1 MKPPGILTKLDDA
14 LNPIV
19 VKELRQAVQSR
30 FVVAVLL
37 LFLALQLLVMGI
49 FLIVNSIDG
58 RLERSDFQAGRD
70 VFALLQG
77 VLLTTCMLF
86 VPAYTGFRLAAEHSD
101 TNTDLLFITTLPGRA
116 IISGKFAA
124 AVVLAVMIFSAC
136 TPFMAFTYFLRG
148 IDLPSIFFVIT
159 LDFVVVLGSVMLT
172 IFLAVI
178 PGNRVLKALL
188 GLVGLI
194 VLLVV
199 LFMTLSSTLMLL
211 EFGVVGMF
219 ETREFWIVIAC
230 MSLGFAGLIALLYT
244 WSVALVNP
252 PSANRALPSRLM
264 LTALWAV
271 SGGLVWYFSRQL
283 GHEGPLGSWVVCT
296 VPLLALYVVIAINE
310 RERWTPRV
318 ARTIPRRWWL
328 RVPAFLFYSGAAGG
342 ILHALLL
349 FALTGVIVLLW
360 FDGTW
365 VSHGYGPMGPA
376 GRGAPPYLRNYLLL
390 SFEVVAMLFL
400 YIYCYGLT
408 AVALRRL
415 LLPKEQAIFTW
426 VVAAFLMAVGSA
438 VPLLLA
444 FLVHGSRWNFYSD
457 YGWMLFNPIAGMIAA
472 GEGATR
478 PHVRDFFF
486 LTVLVWAA
494 VATLLNLPWFF
505 RQMARF
511 RPYVAGR
518 TPAPVPA
525 PVAVNAAPGD
535 VTRSAT

>member
-1 MKPPGILTKLDDA
+1 MKSPGILARLDDA

-30 FVVAVLL
+30 FVVTVLL
-37 LFLALQLLVMGI
+37 LFLLLQLVVMGI
-49 FLIVNSIDG
+49 FLIANSIDG
-58 RLERSDFQAGRD
+58 RLEQSDFQAGRD
-70 VFALLQG
+70 VFFWLQI
-77 VLLTTCMLF
+77 VLLTTCMIFL
-86 VPAYTGFRLAAEHSD
+86 PAYTGFRLAAEHSD
-101 TNTDLLFITTLPGRA
+101 TNVDLLFISTLPSRA

-136 TPFMAFTYFLRG
+136 MPFMAFTYFLRG

-178 PGNRVLKALL
+178 PANRVLKVLI
-188 GLVGLI
+188 GLVGLVTLLI
-194 VLLVV
+194 VLWV
-199 LFMTLSSTLMLL
+199 TLAFAFFLL

-230 MSLGFAGLIALLYT
+230 ASLGVVSLIALLYT

-264 LTALWAV
+264 LTGLWAV
-271 SGGLVWYFSRQL
+271 GAVMVWPFSREL
-283 GHEGPLGSWVVCT
+283 GHDHPLISWVVFT

-310 RERWTPRV
+310 REHWTPRV

-349 FALTGVIVLLW
+349 IGLTGAAVWLW
-360 FDGTW
+360 QEST
-365 VSHGYGPMGPA
+365 PAA
-376 GRGAPPYLRNYLLL
+376 GRVPLYRGYAAHTDLLTVN
-390 SFEVVAMLFL
+390 FQVVAMLFL
-400 YIYCYGLT
+400 YVYCYCLT

-415 LLPKEQAIFTW
+415 LLARELAVFTW
-426 VVAAFLMAVGSA
+426 VLAVFLMALGSA

-444 FLVHGSRWNFYSD
+444 FLVHGGRWTFYTD
-457 YGWMLFNPIAGMIAA
+457 YGWTLFNPIAGMIAA
-472 GEGATR
+472 GDGMSR
-478 PHVRDFFF
+478 PQMRDAFF
-486 LTVLVWAA
+486 LTVLIWAA
-494 VATLLNLPWFF
+494 LATVLNLPWFL

-511 RPYVAGR
+511 RPYVPGSAPA
-518 TPAPVPA
+518 PAPVPVTVHA
-525 PVAVNAAPGD
+525 GPD
-535 VTRSAT
+535 EVTRSAT

>member
-1 MKPPGILTKLDDA
+1 MKSPGIFAKLDDA

-77 VLLTTCMLF
+77 VLLATCMLF
-86 VPAYTGFRLAAEHSD
+86 LPAYTGFRLAAEHSD

-116 IISGKFAA
+116 IISGKFIA
-124 AVVLAVMIFSAC
+124 AVVLALMIFSAC
-136 TPFMAFTYFLRG
+136 MPFMAFTYFLRG

-159 LDFVVVLGSVMLT
+159 FDFVVVLGSVMLT
-172 IFLAVI
+172 IFLAVV
-178 PGNRVLKALL
+178 PGNRVLKSLL
-188 GLVGLI
+188 GLIGLI
-194 VLLVV
+194 ALLIV
-199 LFMTLSSTLMLL
+199 FGMTLSTTLMFLD
-211 EFGVVGMF
+211 FGVVGMF
-219 ETREFWIVIAC
+219 ETREFWIAIAC
-230 MSLGFAGLIALLYT
+230 MGLGVIGFNALLYT

-252 PSANRALPSRLM
+252 PSSNRALPSRLM

-271 SGGLVWYFSRQL
+271 SGGLVWSFSRQL
-283 GHEGPLGSWVVCT
+283 GHEGPLWSWVLFT

-310 RERWTPRV
+310 REHWTPRV

-342 ILHALLL
+342 VLHALLL
-349 FALTGVIVLLW
+349 FALTGLTVLLW
-360 FDGTW
+360 CDGAW
-365 VSHGYGPMGPA
+365 VVHGYGPMGPI
-376 GRGAPPYLRNYLLL
+376 GRGTPYMRSFLLV

-400 YIYCYGLT
+400 YVYCYGLT

-415 LLPKEQAIFTW
+415 LLPREQAIFTW
-426 VVAAFLMAVGSA
+426 VVGAMLMALGSA
-438 VPLLLA
+438 VPLVLA
-444 FLVHGSRWNFYSD
+444 FLVHGGRWSFFSD

-472 GEGATR
+472 GEGYSR
-478 PHVRDFFF
+478 PHVRDAFFV
-486 LTVLVWAA
+486 TVLSWAA

-525 PVAVNAAPGD
+525 PVTVNAAPAD

>member
-1 MKPPGILTKLDDA
+1 MKSPGILAKLDDA

-70 VFALLQG
+70 VFRLLQV
-77 VLLTTCMLF
+77 VLLATCMLF
-86 VPAYTGFRLAAEHSD
+86 LPAYTGFRLAAEHSD

-116 IISGKFAA
+116 IISGKFIA
-124 AVVLAVMIFSAC
+124 AVILAVMIFSAC

-148 IDLPSIFFVIT
+148 IDLPTIFFIVT

-172 IFLAVI
+172 IFLAVV
-178 PGNRVLKALL
+178 PGNRVLKSLL

-194 VLLVV
+194 ALLIV
-199 LFMTLSSTLMLL
+199 FGTTLSTTLMFLD
-211 EFGVVGMF
+211 FGVVGMF
-219 ETREFWIVIAC
+219 ETRDFWIGIAC
-230 MSLGFAGLIALLYT
+230 LALGAVGFIFLLYT

-252 PSANRALPSRLM
+252 PSSNRALPSRLT
-264 LTALWAV
+264 LTVLWAV
-271 SGGLVWYFSRQL
+271 SGGLVWSFSREL
-283 GHEGPLGSWVVCT
+283 GHEGPLWSWVLFT

-310 RERWTPRV
+310 REHWTPRV

-349 FALTGVIVLLW
+349 FVLTGLTVLLW
-360 FDGTW
+360 CGGTW
-365 VSHGYGPMGPA
+365 AVRGYGPG
-376 GRGAPPYLRNYLLL
+376 GVPPYLRNFLVV

-400 YIYCYGLT
+400 YVYCYGLT

-415 LLPKEQAIFTW
+415 LLPREQAIFTW
-426 VVAAFLMAVGSA
+426 VVGAVLMAVGSA
-438 VPLLLA
+438 VPLVLA
-444 FLVHGSRWNFYSD
+444 FLVHGGRWSFFSD
-457 YGWMLFNPIAGMIAA
+457 YGWMVFNPIAGMIAA
-472 GEGATR
+472 GEGASR
-478 PHVRDFFF
+478 PHVRDVFFV
-486 LTVLVWAA
+486 TVLVWAA
-494 VATLLNLPWFF
+494 AATLLNLPWIF

-525 PVAVNAAPGD
+525 PVTVNAAPAD
-535 VTRSAT
+535 LTRSAK